1 MKNIPK
7 NIALIFCTTIS
18 VNVYCQHITSPY
30 SILGIG
36 DIETKDFGRWFG
48 MGSTS
53 IALKSAG
60 YINSSN
66 PASLIGL
73 DKSLM
78 HFDLAARG
86 KFSNYTFPNN
96 ESESSSPS
104 LPDLAIRRIT
114 FAYRSEKKSAFAFGL
129 KPFSTVNYYLVQNN
143 TVLDNKT
150 ELTKIIDGSGGTYQA
165 YATYARKLSSK
176 LSFGITTSYL
186 FGSLIRSTQYYND
199 DLSLNIERN
208 EYDRLHTFQFQAG
221 IQYSG
226 KLSKR
231 IIQHVGVTV
240 SNPATFKRSLTTEYK
255 DQDLVINTKTE
266 NKNNVYLPLSVGAG
280 YALQFNNKITLSA
293 DMLFSNWKKQKIE
306 YHNSYTYPSQR
317 TSFGFEYS
325 KKKRVANELYEK
337 WYLQL
342 GFSAE
347 TNYFYVEGKLLKTKA
362 FTLGAG
368 KTFSRRMSGYL
379 GLETGTK
386 GDHKTSKQISES
398 FAQVVIGFTLKEFWP
413 NTRKYGRY
421 D

>member
-1 MKNIPK
+1 MKNIRK
-7 NIALIFCTTIS
+7 EIALVFYITIS
-18 VNVYCQHITSPY
+18 VNVYCQNTTSPY

-53 IALKSAG
+53 IALKNAG

-66 PASLIGL
+66 PASLTGL

-78 HFDLAARG
+78 YFDLVARG
-86 KFSNYTFPNN
+86 KFGSYTFPNT
-96 ESESSSPS
+96 ESESPS

-114 FAYRSEKKSAFAFGL
+114 FAYRSEEKSAFAFGL
-129 KPFSTVNYYLVQNN
+129 KPFSTVNYFLSQNN

-165 YATYARKLSSK
+165 YATYARKLNSK
-176 LSFGITTSYL
+176 LSLGITASYL
-186 FGSLIRSTQYYND
+186 FGSLIRSTQYYSD
-199 DLSLNIERN
+199 DLTFNIERN
-208 EYDRLHTFQFQAG
+208 EYDRLRSFQFQAG
-221 IQYSG
+221 AQYSG

-231 IIQHVGVTV
+231 ITQHFGVTV
-240 SNPATFKRSLTTEYK
+240 SNPTTFKRSLTTEYK
-255 DQDLVINTKTE
+255 DQEIILNTKTE
-266 NKNNVYLPLSVGAG
+266 IKNNFYLPLSVGAG

-293 DMLFSNWKKQKIE
+293 DMLFSNWKKQKME
-306 YHNSYTYPSQR
+306 YHDSYTYPSQK

-325 KKKRVANELYEK
+325 KKKRVGNEVYEK
-337 WYLQL
+337 WYLQS

-347 TNYFYVEGKLLKTKA
+347 TNYFYIEGKLLKTTA

-368 KTFSRRMSGYL
+368 KSFSRRLSGYL
-379 GLETGTK
+379 GLEAGTK
-386 GDHKTSKQISES
+386 GDSKTSNQISEN
-398 FAQVVIGFTLKEFWP
+398 FTQVVIGFTLKEFWH